1 MGILNARQHF
11 LLPALAPVV
20 YNAAIIAGA
29 WWLGPRLGVRGA
41 VVGVV
46 VGAAG
51 HLLLQAPE
59 LRRQRMRFRPQLTP
73 HDPGVRE
80 VGRLMAPRALG
91 QAAVELNHL
100 VNVALASTLPP
111 GSFSAL
117 NYGRLLMLL
126 PQGVIAQAIAIAAFP
141 TFSTLVARNQK
152 DDLRYVLATTLRS
165 VLYLTLPA
173 AVGLFWLRQPLVS
186 TLLERGAFNAGSTQ
200 ATAWALMFY
209 ALGLA
214 SHAVVEIVT
223 RAFYALHDTRTPVVA
238 GMLAMLANIGLSL
251 GFMSLFDA
259 AGWMPHGGLALANSL
274 ATTGEMVVLVYLIG
288 RRLGGMEGQRLLSA
302 VWRMG
307 AACLAMLLG
316 LVVLGGILAAAPA
329 WALCISS
336 IMVGGGIYGL
346 VTLLLGS
353 EEPRALMRTLR
364 RRINL

>member
-1 MGILNARQHF
+1 
-11 LLPALAPVV
+11 
-20 YNAAIIAGA
+20 
-29 WWLGPRLGVRGA
+29 
-41 VVGVV
+41 
-46 VGAAG
+46 
-51 HLLLQAPE
+51 
-59 LRRQRMRFRPQLTP
+59 
-73 HDPGVRE
+73 
-80 VGRLMAPRALG
+80 
-91 QAAVELNHL
+91 
-100 VNVALASTLPP
+100 
-111 GSFSAL
+111 
-117 NYGRLLMLL
+117 
-126 PQGVIAQAIAIAAFP
+126 
-141 TFSTLVARNQK
+141 
-152 DDLRYVLATTLRS
+152 
-165 VLYLTLPA
+165 
-173 AVGLFWLRQPLVS
+173 
-186 TLLERGAFNAGSTQ
+186 
-200 ATAWALMFY
+200 
-209 ALGLA
+209 
-214 SHAVVEIVT
+214 
-223 RAFYALHDTRTPVVA
+223 
-238 GMLAMLANIGLSL
+238 MLAMLANIGLSL